1 MASSDQ
7 QGSCHLKFKS
17 NSPCFL
23 IQDFEFESSLKILS
37 SRVSSRASF
46 QSFQVESSSAILELD
61 SALLHP
67 YPALLR
73 VPSGEVWRVELTKS
87 DGKIWL
93 ENGWHQFSN
102 HYTLD
107 FGPWIQIAIAVTFS
121 VMSSLPRCGH
131 SGCYCEYNGYIERQ
145 LYLYFADAIA
155 VADYYLKPDADNTNQ
170 LCQETLMKKL
180 CSSTLSDSS
189 GKTWTATL
197 KQRQREKARF
207 GDKLDGELLHRI
219 TLSNE
224 RKAPSC
230 ASPSCPETLTD
241 LHKAKALQIASA
253 FKSENP
259 FFVMVL
265 HPSHVN
271 SNRLVSFELKPAAG
285 HFHVLIKY
293 TSEFCKAISVKDA
306 QIGHT
311 SLSNGKSWPV
321 ICYKYSSDGPK
332 LNGTEASMNITFI
345 RSRLISTQISAH
357 LWAKPKKRQHKAIKL
372 YQRMMQ
378 SKIPTGWTD

>member
-1 MASSDQ
+1 MKSFSSMASSDQ

-17 NSPCFL
+17 NSP
-23 IQDFEFESSLKILS
+23 S
-37 SRVSSRASF
+37 
-46 QSFQVESSSAILELD
+46 
-61 SALLHP
+61 
-67 YPALLR
+67 LLR

-107 FGPWIQIAIAVTFS
+107 FGYLLVFRYDGNSNFHNNDEFQHNDSTPIRKPQLPCPRPHKMMKTNATIKTETECNENLPWIQIAIAVTFS

-219 TLSNE
+219 TLSKSVIE

-271 SNRLVSFELKPAAG
+271 SNRLVSFELKPAAE
-285 HFHVLIKY
+285 Y

-332 LNGTEASMNITFI
+332 LNVRFGNGWRKFSVENNLELVMLVSLNW
-345 RSRLISTQISAH
+345 SRVL
-357 LWAKPKKRQHKAIKL
+357 KPR
-372 YQRMMQ
+372 
-378 SKIPTGWTD
+378 